1 MEDFAPLTIKPVDG
15 LLRLVLVVVPH
26 EREATRIS
34 SPAVARD
41 EDVDDIAVAVEDREE
56 VVRRSAEGDVEDE
69 EGEGVA
75 VLRRPGAPEVRHRR
89 RRWQSGTEGGGGGF
103 WSGFGTG

>member
-34 SPAVARD
+34 SPAGEQAGISILPKAPKQLQSQPPDLRRKLQWRPPAVARD
-41 EDVDDIAVAVEDREE
+41 EDVDDIAVAVEEREE
-56 VVRRSAEGDVEDE
+56 VVGRSACSRGSLE
-69 EGEGVA
+69 
-75 VLRRPGAPEVRHRR
+75 R
-89 RRWQSGTEGGGGGF
+89 
-103 WSGFGTG
+103 

>member
-1 MEDFAPLTIKPVDG
+1 VGSRGGTGRGARLLT
-15 LLRLVLVVVPH
+15 
-26 EREATRIS
+26 
-34 SPAVARD
+34 
-41 EDVDDIAVAVEDREE
+41 
-56 VVRRSAEGDVEDE
+56 EGDVEDE

-89 RRWQSGTEGGGGGF
+89 RRWQSGTEGGGGGV